1 MLSGARVEIREEPA
15 DGPASRALW
24 EEYMALV
31 GERLGEKFEPT
42 EAIFATE
49 DAFAGAGAAWLVLYE
64 DGRPVACGGLRPLAP
79 GVAEIKRMFVTARAR
94 GRGHGR
100 RLLHELERRAAD
112 GGAARVRLL
121 TTAVLSEA
129 RALYCAEGYDIAER
143 MVEDGREDCWL
154 EKDLTGS
161 SP

>member
-31 GERLGEKFEPT
+31 SARLGEEFEPT

-49 DAFAGAGAAWLVLYE
+49 DAFAGAGAAWLVLYQ

-100 RLLHELERRAAD
+100 RLLHELERHAAD

-121 TTAVLSEA
+121 TTAALSEA
-129 RALYCAEGYDIAER
+129 RALYRAEGYEIAER
-143 MVEDGREDCWL
+143 TVEDGREDYWL